1 MEKQKEEKIMTDD
14 IKEKQEDTK
23 LPEIDKKRV
32 IESTEENIKQSIENN
47 WLDRNNEVLGL
58 CEFLINEKN
67 LHSIAIEGN
76 WGCGKTFF
84 IKQSKFLIN
93 KIYQEITPQEDD
105 GIIRQVKCLKEL
117 CKEKSPVLAV
127 YYDAWENDN
136 DNDPLGSLM
145 FQIAVQTGHEMK
157 TDEQILMCL
166 LHKVSELTKLVN
178 FDLYSFLKNID
189 DQDNILDKI
198 EKIKSKE
205 KECQEF
211 FKTLPEEKAEKV
223 IVFIDELDRCNPLF
237 AIKLLERIKHYLVN
251 DRIIFVFAT
260 NIQQLCCTIRKQYGI
275 EFDAETYLDKLFD
288 YIIPLPVVNLDSF
301 YNFIDLPSSN
311 LVYCSKIIEK
321 YRLGLRE
328 ILRFNEQLLQYK
340 SKMAKDGGNARSCEE
355 DYVIDY
361 IIPLLIVLII
371 KDKNMYYD
379 FVQGKNVT
387 PLLELFSIFNELN
400 DISHPII
407 SLLNN
412 NENYFDNTGINIEL
426 INKKINELYNAIF
439 NKKYKR
445 IGKVYFGQ
453 STQWIINN
461 FVSLARK

>member
-1 MEKQKEEKIMTDD
+1 MTND

-23 LPEIDKKRV
+23 LPKIDKKRV
-32 IESTEENIKQSIENN
+32 IESTEENIRKSIENN

-93 KIYQEITPQEDD
+93 KIYQRITTQEDD
-105 GIIRQVKCLKEL
+105 NIIEQVEGLKEL

-145 FQIAVQTGHEMK
+145 FQIAVQTGDEMINGK
-157 TDEQILMCL
+157 KIIMSL
-166 LHKVSELTKLVN
+166 LQKVSVLTKLVN
-178 FDLYSFLKNID
+178 LDLYSFFKEID
-189 DQDNILDKI
+189 DNDNILDKV
-198 EKIKSKE
+198 KNMKSKE
-205 KECQEF
+205 EECKEF
-211 FKTLPEEKAEKV
+211 FKSLPVEKAEKIV
-223 IVFIDELDRCNPLF
+223 VFIDELDRCNPLF

-301 YNFIDLPSSN
+301 YEFIDLSPSN
-311 LVYCSKIIEK
+311 LVYCKIFEK

-328 ILRFNEQLLQYK
+328 ILRFNEQRLQYE
-340 SKMAKDGGNARSCEE
+340 SRMAKDGRNDRLCEE
-355 DYVIDY
+355 EEYVKKY

-371 KDKNMYYD
+371 KDKNMYDD

-400 DISHPII
+400 SIPHPI
-407 SLLNN
+407 LLLLST
-412 NENYFDNTGINIEL
+412 NETLFDNNDINIEL
-426 INKKINELYNAIF
+426 INKKVNQLYNAIF
-439 NKKYKR
+439 NQKDTL
-445 IGKVYFGQ
+445 IGKMYFGK

>member
-1 MEKQKEEKIMTDD
+1 MTDD

-23 LPEIDKKRV
+23 LPKIDKKRV
-32 IESTEENIKQSIENN
+32 IESTEENIRKSIENN

-93 KIYQEITPQEDD
+93 IIYQKITKQKDD
-105 GIIRQVKCLKEL
+105 DIIEQVKGLKEL

-157 TDEQILMCL
+157 NGKKILMCL
-166 LHKVSELTKLVN
+166 LQKVSELTKIVN
-178 FDLYSFLKNID
+178 FDLYSFLKKID

-211 FKTLPEEKAEKV
+211 FETLPEEKAEKV

-237 AIKLLERIKHYLVN
+237 AVKLLERIKHYLIN
-251 DRIIFVFAT
+251 DRIIFVFTT
-260 NIQQLCCTIRKQYGI
+260 NIHQFCCTIRKQYGI
-275 EFDAETYLDKLFD
+275 EFDAETYLDKLFE
-288 YIIPLPVVNLDSF
+288 YIIPLPVVNMSSF
-301 YNFIDLPSSN
+301 YNFIELPPTN
-311 LVYCSKIIEK
+311 EVYNIIFK
-321 YRLGLRE
+321 QYKLGLRE
-328 ILRFNEQLLQYK
+328 ILRFNEQRLQYENK
-340 SKMAKDGGNARSCEE
+340 KNKQFGANELDKTGK
-355 DYVIDY
+355 YVETY
-361 IIPLLIVLII
+361 IIPLLIVLLV
-371 KDKNMYYD
+371 KDIDTYYEFTD
-379 FVQGKNVT
+379 GRNVA
-387 PLLELFSIFNELN
+387 PLLELFTIYKVGTEWC
-400 DISHPII
+400 HPITYLMNKDENLYDDNVI
-407 SLLNN
+407 NN
-412 NENYFDNTGINIEL
+412 EL
-426 INKKINELYNAIF
+426 INEKVNLLYNAIF
-439 NKKYKR
+439 NRDYR
-445 IGKVYFGQ
+445 NIGEIDFDQ
-453 STQWIINN
+453 STQQVINCL
-461 FVSLARK
+461 VSIQ